1 MILIDEAQWLR
12 NPRRVSRLLAHIYD
26 YHYDK
31 ATLMITGSAVGVMRS
46 ILEPSAKS
54 PFYGRALTTMEIGRW
69 SGSTSL
75 SFLERG
81 CKEAGKEYDVH
92 DLSLVVERLDGIPSW
107 LTLFGYIFSSSNRS
121 YKEALKKT
129 EKEAFRILKE
139 ELENVGKLSLGWK
152 RQISILQEIA
162 ETPKKFNELGRDLGI
177 NHTALSHNLD
187 MLHRLCYV
195 TKNQEGKYSIIDP
208 LVSEYLRQGS
218 NVDSNAM

>member
-1 MILIDEAQWLR
+1 
-12 NPRRVSRLLAHIYD
+12 
-26 YHYDK
+26 
-31 ATLMITGSAVGVMRS
+31 
-46 ILEPSAKS
+46 
-54 PFYGRALTTMEIGRW
+54 MEIGRW